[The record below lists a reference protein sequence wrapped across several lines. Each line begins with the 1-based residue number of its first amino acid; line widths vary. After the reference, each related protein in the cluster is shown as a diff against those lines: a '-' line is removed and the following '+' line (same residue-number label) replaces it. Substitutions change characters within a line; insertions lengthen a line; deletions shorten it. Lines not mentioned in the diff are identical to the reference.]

1 MTVFLK
7 RMKTYITFDITENSS
22 HLRKMPLNTP
32 SFLDMGKKINH
43 YTFKNPL
50 NLFCVFS
57 YLQNSFLLYFKINA
71 AFNVPVCFFV
81 HLCCHGFSYSCL
93 SLRMMR
99 LEQFSTFFSVAL
111 VTAALATS
119 GFLQRS
125 GCSFPC
131 LHVLLCSCKLQAEGQ
146 GISVDLT
153 LASPPSLI
161 LAICWMSELIN
172 LYHNHLRASDLSC

>member
-1 MTVFLK
+1 M
-7 RMKTYITFDITENSS
+7 
-22 HLRKMPLNTP
+22 
-32 SFLDMGKKINH
+32 
-43 YTFKNPL
+43 
-50 NLFCVFS
+50 CVFIFTKFFS
-57 YLQNSFLLYFKINA
+57 ALFQNQCSFQCPGLLLCPFVLPWILLQLLISQDDEIRA
-71 AFNVPVCFFV
+71 V
-81 HLCCHGFSYSCL
+81 
-93 SLRMMR
+93 
-99 LEQFSTFFSVAL
+99 STFFSVAL